1 MDQKHNDLLKL
12 MVSKFDNIMDRKVD
26 IYIRQSIRLNS
37 TVRVGMIILGL
48 VGGSIFLLLYS
59 LSSQVGH
66 MKEGVQQMNSHFADV
81 EHNMRQ
87 VNQILQHIDTRV
99 ALMGAFDRDM
109 QQALKTTTSLH
120 HGVESIHQSMGEV
133 SQYMNQLQ
141 LHIQQVNQQLASMQ
155 ASVSG
160 VGVETYRISKPMKAL
175 P

>member
-1 MDQKHNDLLKL
+1 MDQNHNELLKS
-12 MVSKFDNIMDRKVD
+12 MVSKFDNIMDRKLD

-37 TVRVGMIILGL
+37 TVRVGMIFLGL
-48 VGGSIFLLLYS
+48 VGVSIFLLLYS

-66 MKEGVQQMNSHFADV
+66 MKGGVLQMTSHFADV

-87 VNQILQHIDTRV
+87 VNKILQHIDTRV

-109 QQALKTTTSLH
+109 QQALKTTTSLR
-120 HGVESIHQSMGEV
+120 HGVETVHQSMGEV
-133 SQYMNQLQ
+133 SQYMSQLQ
-141 LHIQQVNQQLASMQ
+141 LHIQEVNQQLASMQ

-160 VGVETYRISKPMKAL
+160 VGLETYRMSKPMKVL